1 MSYTGFT
8 SQTYCERVLLHSVS
22 HSKIRNHIQTT
33 TPSASLKPSSVM
45 FVANKPGYKF
55 VYSIRQNDRDITRL
69 LAVFVEN
76 KKGYVVAYSC
86 DSSLFRF
93 LREVATRM
101 LASFSVTSSEE
112 DLVTNRRGCEA

>member
-1 MSYTGFT
+1 
-8 SQTYCERVLLHSVS
+8 
-22 HSKIRNHIQTT
+22 
-33 TPSASLKPSSVM
+33 M

-55 VYSIRQNDRDITRL
+55 MYSIRQNDRDITRL

-101 LASFSVTSSEE
+101 LASFSVTRSEE